1 MKNKIFKFFLV
12 STVYVV
18 LGTIFGYVENIHS
31 FLLPIFIMLYIVI
44 NVFLMEK
51 SKKFIENFLTFSGLV
66 CLGFIVAIFFKD
78 SYKPIIFQYLGLMFV
93 SSLLIYYLKKNY
105 SISV

>member
-44 NVFLMEK
+44 NVFFDG
-51 SKKFIENFLTFSGLV
+51 KKQ
-66 CLGFIVAIFFKD
+66 K
-78 SYKPIIFQYLGLMFV
+78 
-93 SSLLIYYLKKNY
+93 IY
-105 SISV
+105 